1 MPELYRE
8 LEAAVEEAYP
18 GEDIAVPPL
27 LTFGSWMGGDRDGN
41 PNVTAAVTAE
51 ALEMMRTACL
61 HLLEARIE
69 LLAQRVSLSDRLVDR
84 SPEIEA
90 ALAQLAARFP
100 EEAARLERRNPE
112 EPYRR
117 YFSLL
122 VARVRATR
130 ERTAGGYESPAE
142 LLADLRAAQRALRSG
157 NGQFVAA
164 TQLHDT
170 IRQVEVFGFHFAR
183 LDIREHAGR
192 HGAAI
197 AEVLSALGVH
207 EAYESLAP
215 AERTALLAREIA
227 QRRPL
232 IPSDLSGLSAETQ
245 EVVGTFRTLGELLR
259 GRHTG
264 AVQSYVI
271 SGTEEPAHLLEVL
284 LLMKESGLA
293 EAGGERA
300 RLRIVPLFE
309 SEESLEQSPETM
321 RALLELPGLPHR
333 AARGRRRAGG
343 DDRLLGLQQ
352 GRGLRRV
359 GVGDLP
365 RPDRP
370 RRGARVATTS
380 RGSSSTA
387 AAARSAAA
395 AAPPTARSTP
405 SRPAPSRAA

>member
-1 MPELYRE
+1 M
-8 LEAAVEEAYP
+8 
-18 GEDIAVPPL
+18 PPL

-61 HLLEARIE
+61 HLLSERLE

-84 SPEIEA
+84 SPELEA
-90 ALAQLAARFP
+90 ALEQLAGRFP
-100 EEAARLERRNPE
+100 EEAARLQRRNPE

-117 YFSLL
+117 FFSLL

-130 ERTAGGYESPAE
+130 EDRADGYESPTE
-142 LLADLRAAQRALRSG
+142 LLADLRLAQRSLQTG
-157 NGQFVAA
+157 QGQFVAA

-207 EAYESLAP
+207 EAYASLAP
-215 AERTALLAREIA
+215 AERSALLAREIA

-245 EVVGTFRTLGELLR
+245 EVVGTFRALGELLR
-259 GRHTG
+259 GRHAG
-264 AVQSYVI
+264 AIQSYVI

-293 EAGGERA
+293 QAGGEGA
-300 RLRIVPLFE
+300 LLRIVPLFE
-309 SEESLEQSPETM
+309 SEDSLERSPETL
-321 RALLELPGLPHR
+321 RAVLEPAGLPR
-333 AARGRRRAGG
+333 RPARGRRRAGG

-359 GVGDLP
+359 GLGDLP
-365 RPDRP
+365 RADRA
-370 RRGARVATTS
+370 RRGARGATAS

-387 AAARSAAA
+387 AAARWAAA
-395 AAPPTARSTP
+395 AARPTARSTP
-405 SRPAPSRAA
+405 SRPARSRAA